1 MMKTKLFLLFCLL
14 AFMAGSTLYAQHSAQ
29 AVFSIEGTYDA
40 SGFLELVKEK
50 TGCRIAY
57 KESDLKNS
65 RRVLL
70 DYQKKP
76 LDVILKDASEK
87 YGLLFV
93 KHGNQLIVKKRKL
106 LLSVSKEQSAPV
118 AKDTVRSFY
127 MQEVVKTAPRIDKPR
142 NPQMGMTVMDDNAIR
157 NVPTLLGEPDVIKAL
172 QLQPGVSAGT
182 EGFAGMFVRGGEND
196 ENLFLID
203 GCSIY
208 HTNHLGGLFSPFNAN
223 AVSHLTFYKSA
234 FPARYGGR
242 LSSVTDLSMKSGDYE
257 SWHGNFTMGLT
268 SANVSFSGP
277 LVKDQTSLFV
287 ALRRSWLELVSVP
300 ALAIINA
307 SKKKSGEKVI
317 AGYNFTDFNLKL
329 SHRLRRFG
337 TLSLLGYYG
346 HDRLKMGE
354 HRFSN
359 DGEDTDPYFHKN
371 ENRLGWGNM
380 LTSLRWHLPINTLF
394 AYNMKASYTR
404 YQSDFRKT
412 VETVSGRE
420 GKNGYENNGSRTESR
435 NAIHDLSVDASLAFI
450 PSDRTIIRLGTQYTH
465 HRYTPEEEIQE
476 STSLPSGNGDNESR
490 VIANEWN
497 AYLEGDLEVFHWLR
511 FNAGMHGSFFR
522 VEGKQYQV
530 FEPRVS
536 ADFRLS
542 PVVSLKAGYARMS
555 QFVQQVSDNYIS
567 LPTDYWLPIT
577 RNFSPLTSDQ
587 FSAGIYVSPDK
598 KYTFSV
604 EGYYK
609 KMDHLLEYRDDYK
622 DLQVTSWEDRLTSGS
637 GRAYGADFQAEAD
650 FGKLHGFIGY
660 GLMWSDR
667 LFADQNEGKRFPS
680 KYDNRHKVTLSAT
693 WKCSERVE
701 LNAGWV
707 FMTGNRVTLSLENY
721 SYPDGYPTNI
731 VPSYPHKDEEM
742 LDYYA
747 GKNNVRLPAYHR
759 LDVGINIYRSLRRG
773 RTGIWNVSLYN
784 AYSRMNPIMIEK
796 NNQKQSMDGTPL
808 APRFRQFALFPIIPS
823 VSYTYKF

>member
-1 MMKTKLFLLFCLL
+1 MKTKLFLLFCLL

-40 SGFLELVKEK
+40 SGFLELAKEK

-118 AKDTVRSFY
+118 AKDTMRSFY

-476 STSLPSGNGDNESR
+476 STSLPSGNGNNESR

-667 LFADQNEGKRFPS
+667 LFADQNGGKRFPS

>member
-1 MMKTKLFLLFCLL
+1 MKTKLFLLFCLL

-450 PSDRTIIRLGTQYTH
+450 PSDQTIIRLGTQYTH

-476 STSLPSGNGDNESR
+476 STSLPSGNGNNESR

-667 LFADQNEGKRFPS
+667 LFADQNGEKRFPS

>member
-1 MMKTKLFLLFCLL
+1 MKTKLFLLFCLL

-476 STSLPSGNGDNESR
+476 STSLPSGNGNNESR

-667 LFADQNEGKRFPS
+667 LFADQNGGKRFPS

-759 LDVGINIYRSLRRG
+759 LDVSINIYRSLRRG

-808 APRFRQFALFPIIPS
+808 APRFQQFALFPIIPS

>member
-106 LLSVSKEQSAPV
+106 LLSVSKEQSTPV

-394 AYNMKASYTR
+394 AYNMKTSYTR

-476 STSLPSGNGDNESR
+476 STSLPSGNGNNESR

-497 AYLEGDLEVFHWLR
+497 AYLEGDLEVFQWLR

-667 LFADQNEGKRFPS
+667 LFADQNGGKRFPS

>member
-106 LLSVSKEQSAPV
+106 LLSVSKEQSTPV

-450 PSDRTIIRLGTQYTH
+450 PSDQTIIRLGTQYTH

-476 STSLPSGNGDNESR
+476 STSLPSGNGNNESR

-667 LFADQNEGKRFPS
+667 LFADQNGGKRFPS

>member
-1 MMKTKLFLLFCLL
+1 MKTKLFLLFCLL

-371 ENRLGWGNM
+371 ENRLEWGNM

-476 STSLPSGNGDNESR
+476 STSLPSGNGNNESR

-667 LFADQNEGKRFPS
+667 LFADQNGGKRFPS

>member
-1 MMKTKLFLLFCLL
+1 MKTKLFLLSCLL
-14 AFMAGSTLYAQHSAQ
+14 AFMAGSSLYAQHSAQ
-29 AVFSIEGTYDA
+29 SVFSIEGTYDA

-65 RRVLL
+65 RRIRL

-76 LDVILKDASEK
+76 LDIILKDASEK

-93 KHGNQLIVKKRKL
+93 KHGNQLIVKKRTQSP
-106 LLSVSKEQSAPV
+106 SVSKEQSAPV

-182 EGFAGMFVRGGEND
+182 EGIAGMFVRGGEND

-257 SWHGNFTMGLT
+257 SWHGNFTVGLT

-371 ENRLGWGNM
+371 ENRLGGGNM

-394 AYNMKASYTR
+394 AYNMKTSYTR

-420 GKNGYENNGSRTESR
+420 GKNGYENNGSRTENR

-450 PSDRTIIRLGTQYTH
+450 PSDRIIIRLGTQYTH

-476 STSLPSGNGDNESR
+476 STSLPSGNGNNESR

-497 AYLEGDLEVFHWLR
+497 AYLEGDLEVFQWLR

-667 LFADQNEGKRFPS
+667 LFADQNGGKRFPS

-796 NNQKQSMDGTPL
+796 NNQKQSMNGTPL

>member
-1 MMKTKLFLLFCLL
+1 MKTKLFLLFCLL

-106 LLSVSKEQSAPV
+106 LLSVSKEQSTPV

-476 STSLPSGNGDNESR
+476 STSLPSGNGNNESR

-637 GRAYGADFQAEAD
+637 GKAYGADFQAEAD

-667 LFADQNEGKRFPS
+667 LFADQNGGKRFPS

-759 LDVGINIYRSLRRG
+759 LDVSINIYRSLRRG

>member
-1 MMKTKLFLLFCLL
+1 MKTKLFLLFCLL

-29 AVFSIEGTYDA
+29 SVFSIEGTYDA

-65 RRVLL
+65 RRVRL

-93 KHGNQLIVKKRKL
+93 KHGNQLIVKKRTQSP
-106 LLSVSKEQSAPV
+106 SVSKEQSAPV

-127 MQEVVKTAPRIDKPR
+127 MQEVVKTAPRIDNLR
-142 NPQMGMTVMDDNAIR
+142 NPQMGMAVMDDNAIR

-203 GCSIY
+203 GCPIY

-257 SWHGNFTMGLT
+257 SWHGSFTVGLT

-329 SHRLRRFG
+329 DHRLGRFG

-354 HRFSN
+354 QRFSSN
-359 DGEDTDPYFHKN
+359 GEDTDPYFHKN

-394 AYNMKASYTR
+394 AYNMKTSYTR

-420 GKNGYENNGSRTESR
+420 GKNDYENNEARTENR

-450 PSDRTIIRLGTQYTH
+450 PSDRIIIRLGTQYTH

-476 STSLPSGNGDNESR
+476 STSLPSGNGNSESR

-511 FNAGMHGSFFR
+511 FNAGLHGSFFR

-542 PVVSLKAGYARMS
+542 PMVSLKAGYARMS

-598 KYTFSV
+598 KYTFSL

-622 DLQVTSWEDRLTSGS
+622 DLQVTPWEDRLTSGS

-667 LFADQNEGKRFPS
+667 LFADLNRGKRFPS
-680 KYDNRHKVTLSAT
+680 KYDNRHKITLSAT

-721 SYPDGYPTNI
+721 PYPDGYPTNI

-742 LDYYA
+742 PDYYA

-759 LDVGINIYRSLRRG
+759 LDVGINIYRPLRRG

>member
-1 MMKTKLFLLFCLL
+1 MKTKLFLLFCLL

-106 LLSVSKEQSAPV
+106 LLSISKEQSAPV

-380 LTSLRWHLPINTLF
+380 QTSLRWHLPINTLF

-667 LFADQNEGKRFPS
+667 LFADQNGGKRFPS

>member
-1 MMKTKLFLLFCLL
+1 MKIKKLLLSCLF
-14 AFMAGSTLYAQHSAQ
+14 AFVAEGALYAQHPDQ
-29 AVFSIEGTYDA
+29 TVFSINGTYNI
-40 SGFLELVKEK
+40 SEFLELIKEK
-50 TGCRIAY
+50 VGCRIAY
-57 KESDLKNS
+57 KESDLKNK
-65 RRVLL
+65 REIHLN
-70 DYQKKP
+70 YTNEP

-87 YGLLFV
+87 YGLQFV
-93 KHGNQLIVKKRKL
+93 RYGNQLIVKKRKQSL
-106 LLSVSKEQSAPV
+106 PVKKTQSDSVI
-118 AKDTVRSFY
+118 KDTVRNFY
-127 MQEVVKTAPRIDKPR
+127 IQEVVKTAPRVDKLR
-142 NPQMGMTVMDDNAIR
+142 HPQMGMTVMDGNAIR
-157 NVPTLLGEPDVIKAL
+157 NVPTLLGEPDIIKAL

-203 GCSIY
+203 GCPIY
-208 HTNHLGGLFSPFNAN
+208 QTNHLGGLFSPFNAD

-257 SWHGNFTMGLT
+257 NWHGNLTVGLT

-277 LVKDQTSLFV
+277 LVKDRTTLFA

-300 ALAIINA
+300 ALTIINA

-329 SHRLRRFG
+329 DHRLERFG

-354 HRFSN
+354 HRFSS
-359 DGEDTDPYFHKN
+359 DGEDTDSYLHKN

-380 LTSLRWHLPINTLF
+380 LTSLKWHFPINTLF
-394 AYNMKASYTR
+394 VYDMKASYTR

-412 VETVSGRE
+412 VETVSGHE
-420 GKNGYENNGSRTESR
+420 GENGYENNGSRTENR
-435 NAIHDLSVDASLAFI
+435 NAIHDLSADASLAFI
-450 PSDRTIIRLGTQYTH
+450 PSDRIIIRLGTQYTH
-465 HRYTPEEEIQE
+465 HCYAPEEEIRK
-476 STSLPSGNGDNESR
+476 STSLPSENVKSESR

-497 AYLEGDLEVFHWLR
+497 AYLEGDLEVFRWLR
-511 FNAGMHGSFFR
+511 FNAGLHGSFFR

-530 FEPRVS
+530 FEPRIS

-542 PVVSLKAGYARMS
+542 PMVSLKAGYARMS

-587 FSAGIYVSPDK
+587 VSAGIYVSPGK

-609 KMDHLLEYRDDYK
+609 KMNNLLEYRDDYK
-622 DLQVTSWEDRLTSGS
+622 DLQVATWEDRLTSGS

-667 LFADQNEGKRFPS
+667 LFAELNGGKRFPS

-721 SYPDGYPTNI
+721 SYPDGYPTDI

-759 LDVGINIYRSLRRG
+759 LDVGINIYRPLRRG
-773 RTGIWNVSLYN
+773 QTGIWNVSLYN

>member
-1 MMKTKLFLLFCLL
+1 MKTKLFLLSCLL
-14 AFMAGSTLYAQHSAQ
+14 AFMAGSSLYAQHSAQ
-29 AVFSIEGTYDA
+29 SVFSIEGTYDA

-65 RRVLL
+65 RRIRL

-76 LDVILKDASEK
+76 LDIILKDASEK

-93 KHGNQLIVKKRKL
+93 KHGNQLIVKKRTQSP
-106 LLSVSKEQSAPV
+106 SVSKEQSAPV

-257 SWHGNFTMGLT
+257 SWHGNFTVGLP

-394 AYNMKASYTR
+394 AYNMKTSYTR

-420 GKNGYENNGSRTESR
+420 GKNGYENNGSRTENR

-450 PSDRTIIRLGTQYTH
+450 PSDRIIIRLGTQYTH

-476 STSLPSGNGDNESR
+476 STSLPAGNGNNESR

-497 AYLEGDLEVFHWLR
+497 AYLEGDLEVFQWLR

-667 LFADQNEGKRFPS
+667 LFADQNGGKRFPS

-796 NNQKQSMDGTPL
+796 NNQKQSMNGTPL

>member
-1 MMKTKLFLLFCLL
+1 MKTKLFLLFCLL

-57 KESDLKNS
+57 KESDLKNN
-65 RRVLL
+65 RRIRL

-257 SWHGNFTMGLT
+257 SWHGNFTVGLT

-371 ENRLGWGNM
+371 ENRLGWENM

-420 GKNGYENNGSRTESR
+420 GKNGYENNGSRTENR

-450 PSDRTIIRLGTQYTH
+450 PSDRIIIRLGTQYTH

-476 STSLPSGNGDNESR
+476 STSLPSGNGNNESR

-667 LFADQNEGKRFPS
+667 LFADQNGGKRFPS

-796 NNQKQSMDGTPL
+796 NNQKQSMNGTPL
-808 APRFRQFALFPIIPS
+808 VPRFRQFALFPIIPS

>member
-1 MMKTKLFLLFCLL
+1 MKTKLFLLSCLL
-14 AFMAGSTLYAQHSAQ
+14 AFMAGSSLYAQHSAQ
-29 AVFSIEGTYDA
+29 SVFSIEGTYDA

-65 RRVLL
+65 RRIRL

-76 LDVILKDASEK
+76 LDIILKDASEK

-93 KHGNQLIVKKRKL
+93 KHGNQLIVKKRTQSP
-106 LLSVSKEQSAPV
+106 SVSKEQSAPV

-257 SWHGNFTMGLT
+257 SWHGNFTVGLT

-394 AYNMKASYTR
+394 AYNMKTSYTR

-420 GKNGYENNGSRTESR
+420 GKNGYENNGSRTENR

-450 PSDRTIIRLGTQYTH
+450 PSDRIIIRLGTQYTH

-476 STSLPSGNGDNESR
+476 STSLPSGNGNNESR

-497 AYLEGDLEVFHWLR
+497 AYLEGDLEVFQWLR

-577 RNFSPLTSDQ
+577 WNFSPLTSDQ

-667 LFADQNEGKRFPS
+667 LFADQNGGKRFPS

-796 NNQKQSMDGTPL
+796 NNQKQSMNGTPL

>member
-1 MMKTKLFLLFCLL
+1 MKTKLFLLFCLL

-450 PSDRTIIRLGTQYTH
+450 PSDQTIIRLGTQYTH

-476 STSLPSGNGDNESR
+476 STSLPSGNGNNESR

-667 LFADQNEGKRFPS
+667 LFADQNGGKRFPS

-707 FMTGNRVTLSLENY
+707 FMIGNRVTLSLENY

>member
-1 MMKTKLFLLFCLL
+1 MKTKLFLLFCLL

-476 STSLPSGNGDNESR
+476 STSLPSGNGNNESR

-667 LFADQNEGKRFPS
+667 LFADQNGGKRFPS

-747 GKNNVRLPAYHR
+747 GKNNVRLPAYHQ

>member
-476 STSLPSGNGDNESR
+476 STSLPSGNGNNESR

-587 FSAGIYVSPDK
+587 FPAGIYVSPDK

-667 LFADQNEGKRFPS
+667 LFADQNGGKRFPS

>member
-476 STSLPSGNGDNESR
+476 STSLPSGNGNNESR

-667 LFADQNEGKRFPS
+667 LFADQNGGKRFPS

-823 VSYTYKF
+823 VSYTYKL

>member
-450 PSDRTIIRLGTQYTH
+450 PSDRIIIRLGTQYTH

-476 STSLPSGNGDNESR
+476 STSLPSGNGNNESR

-667 LFADQNEGKRFPS
+667 LFADQNGGKRFPS

-759 LDVGINIYRSLRRG
+759 LDVSINIYRSLRRG

>member
-1 MMKTKLFLLFCLL
+1 MKTKLFLLFCLL

-435 NAIHDLSVDASLAFI
+435 NAIHDLSVDASLAII
-450 PSDRTIIRLGTQYTH
+450 PSDQTIIRLGTQYTH

-476 STSLPSGNGDNESR
+476 STSLPSGNGNNESR

-667 LFADQNEGKRFPS
+667 LFADQNGGKRFPS

>member
-1 MMKTKLFLLFCLL
+1 MKTKLFLLFCLL

-476 STSLPSGNGDNESR
+476 STSLPSGNGNNESR

-567 LPTDYWLPIT
+567 LPTDYWLPST

-667 LFADQNEGKRFPS
+667 LFADQNGGKRFPS

>member
-1 MMKTKLFLLFCLL
+1 MKTKLFLLFCLL

-106 LLSVSKEQSAPV
+106 LLSVSKEQSTPV

-157 NVPTLLGEPDVIKAL
+157 NVPTLLGEPDVIKAV

-450 PSDRTIIRLGTQYTH
+450 PSDQTIIRLGTQYTH

-476 STSLPSGNGDNESR
+476 STSLPSGNGNNESR

-667 LFADQNEGKRFPS
+667 LFADQNGGKRFPS

>member
-1 MMKTKLFLLFCLL
+1 MKTKLFLLFCLL

-142 NPQMGMTVMDDNAIR
+142 NPQMGMTVMDDNDIR

-476 STSLPSGNGDNESR
+476 STSLPSGNGNNESR

-667 LFADQNEGKRFPS
+667 LFADQNGGKRFPS

>member
-1 MMKTKLFLLFCLL
+1 MKTKLFLLSCLL
-14 AFMAGSTLYAQHSAQ
+14 AFMAGSSLYAQHSAQ
-29 AVFSIEGTYDA
+29 SVFSIEGTYDA

-65 RRVLL
+65 RRIRL

-76 LDVILKDASEK
+76 LDIILKDASEK

-93 KHGNQLIVKKRKL
+93 KHGNQLIVKKRTQSP
-106 LLSVSKEQSAPV
+106 SVSKEQSAPV

-257 SWHGNFTMGLT
+257 SWHGNFTVGLT

-394 AYNMKASYTR
+394 AYNMKTSYTR

-420 GKNGYENNGSRTESR
+420 GKNGYENNGSRTENR

-450 PSDRTIIRLGTQYTH
+450 PSDRIIIRLGTQYTH

-476 STSLPSGNGDNESR
+476 STSLPSGNGNNESR

-497 AYLEGDLEVFHWLR
+497 AYLEGDLEVFQWLR

-667 LFADQNEGKRFPS
+667 LFADQNGGKRFPS

-784 AYSRMNPIMIEK
+784 AYSRMNPI
-796 NNQKQSMDGTPL
+796 QKQSMNGTPL

>member
-1 MMKTKLFLLFCLL
+1 MKTKLFLLFCLL

-106 LLSVSKEQSAPV
+106 LLSISKEQSTPV

-476 STSLPSGNGDNESR
+476 STSLPSGNGNNESR

-667 LFADQNEGKRFPS
+667 LFADQNGGKRFPS

>member
-1 MMKTKLFLLFCLL
+1 MKTKLFLLFCLL

-371 ENRLGWGNM
+371 ENRLRWGNM

-667 LFADQNEGKRFPS
+667 LFADQNGGKRFPS

>member
-1 MMKTKLFLLFCLL
+1 MKTKLFLLFCLL

-450 PSDRTIIRLGTQYTH
+450 PSDQTIIRLGTQYTH

-667 LFADQNEGKRFPS
+667 LFADQNGGKRFPS

>member
-1 MMKTKLFLLFCLL
+1 MKTKLFLLFCLL

-476 STSLPSGNGDNESR
+476 STSLPSGNGNNESR

-587 FSAGIYVSPDK
+587 FSVGIYVSPDK

-667 LFADQNEGKRFPS
+667 LFADQNGGKRFPS

>member
-1 MMKTKLFLLFCLL
+1 MKTKLFLLFCLL

-476 STSLPSGNGDNESR
+476 STSLPSGNGNNESR

-667 LFADQNEGKRFPS
+667 LFADQNGGKRFPS

-759 LDVGINIYRSLRRG
+759 LDVSINIYRSLRRG

>member
-1 MMKTKLFLLFCLL
+1 MKTKLFLLFCLL

-476 STSLPSGNGDNESR
+476 STSLPSGNGNNESR

-577 RNFSPLTSDQ
+577 RSFSPLTSDQ

>member
-106 LLSVSKEQSAPV
+106 LLSVSKEQSTPV

-359 DGEDTDPYFHKN
+359 DGEDTNPYFHKN

-450 PSDRTIIRLGTQYTH
+450 PSDQTIIRLGTQYTH

-476 STSLPSGNGDNESR
+476 STSLPSGNGNNESR

-667 LFADQNEGKRFPS
+667 LFADQNGGKRFPS

>member
-1 MMKTKLFLLFCLL
+1 MKTKLFLLSCLL
-14 AFMAGSTLYAQHSAQ
+14 AFMAGSSLYAQHSAQ
-29 AVFSIEGTYDA
+29 SVFSIEGTYDA

-57 KESDLKNS
+57 KESGLKNS
-65 RRVLL
+65 RRIRL

-76 LDVILKDASEK
+76 LDIILKDASEK

-93 KHGNQLIVKKRKL
+93 KHGNQLIVKKRTQSP
-106 LLSVSKEQSAPV
+106 SVSKEQSAPV

-257 SWHGNFTMGLT
+257 SWHGNFTVGLT

-394 AYNMKASYTR
+394 AYNMKTSYTR

-420 GKNGYENNGSRTESR
+420 GKNGYENNGSRTENR

-450 PSDRTIIRLGTQYTH
+450 PSDRIIIRLGTQYTH

-476 STSLPSGNGDNESR
+476 STSLPSGNGNNESR

-497 AYLEGDLEVFHWLR
+497 AYLEGDLEVFQWLR

-667 LFADQNEGKRFPS
+667 LFADQNGGKRFPS

-796 NNQKQSMDGTPL
+796 NNQKQSMNGTPL

>member
-476 STSLPSGNGDNESR
+476 STSLPSGNGNNESR

-667 LFADQNEGKRFPS
+667 LFADQNGGKRFPS

-808 APRFRQFALFPIIPS
+808 APRYRQFALFPIIPS

>member
-1 MMKTKLFLLFCLL
+1 MKTKLFLLFCLL

-380 LTSLRWHLPINTLF
+380 LTSLRWYLPINTLF

-476 STSLPSGNGDNESR
+476 STSLPSGNGNNESR

-667 LFADQNEGKRFPS
+667 LFADQNGGKRFPS

>member
-1 MMKTKLFLLFCLL
+1 MKTKLFLLFCLL

-268 SANVSFSGP
+268 SANVSFSSP

-300 ALAIINA
+300 TLAIINA

-476 STSLPSGNGDNESR
+476 STSLPSGNGNNESR

-667 LFADQNEGKRFPS
+667 LFADQNGGKRFPS

-759 LDVGINIYRSLRRG
+759 LDVSINIYRSLRRG

>member
-1 MMKTKLFLLFCLL
+1 MKTKLFLLFCLL

-106 LLSVSKEQSAPV
+106 LLSVSKEQSTPV

-476 STSLPSGNGDNESR
+476 STSLPSGNGNNESR

-667 LFADQNEGKRFPS
+667 LFADQNGGKRFPS
-680 KYDNRHKVTLSAT
+680 KYDNSHKVTLSAT

-759 LDVGINIYRSLRRG
+759 LDVSINIYRSLRRG

>member
-1 MMKTKLFLLFCLL
+1 MKTKLFLLFCLL

-65 RRVLL
+65 RRVRL

-223 AVSHLTFYKSA
+223 TVSHLTFYKSA

-242 LSSVTDLSMKSGDYE
+242 LSSVTDLSMKSEDYE
-257 SWHGNFTMGLT
+257 SWHGNFTVGLT

-420 GKNGYENNGSRTESR
+420 GKNGYENNGSRTENR

-450 PSDRTIIRLGTQYTH
+450 PSDRIIIRLGTQYTH

-476 STSLPSGNGDNESR
+476 STSLPSGNGNNESR

-667 LFADQNEGKRFPS
+667 LFADQNGGKRFPS

-747 GKNNVRLPAYHR
+747 GKNNVCLPAYHR

-796 NNQKQSMDGTPL
+796 NNQKQSMNGTPL

>member
-476 STSLPSGNGDNESR
+476 STSLPSGNGNNESR

-667 LFADQNEGKRFPS
+667 LFADQNGGKRFPS